1 MAFPNGGSRPPT
13 RRGGV
18 VTPTSDGSP
27 HHVGFPIAGG
37 SRLQGRVGRDPNGG
51 GSRPPQMMDRLTI
64 RGSRS
69 LVGRDPNGWW
79 VATAYGVSDRWWVV
93 TPRGGGSRPQ
103 GWGTSGRGSLGGT
116 RFRLEY
122 FVFFYYRLLM
132 LLLLLLLSLLF
143 EGSCSCSAGY
153 RGERCDE
160 TCAEGRFGLN
170 CNQTC
175 DCQKD
180 NTYACDPVTGAC
192 QCKANF
198 RGTPARC
205 PWPVPGLF
213 QAKNWL
219 FLFPPPVLAW

>member
-1 MAFPNGGSRPPT
+1 
-13 RRGGV
+13 
-18 VTPTSDGSP
+18 
-27 HHVGFPIAGG
+27 
-37 SRLQGRVGRDPNGG
+37 
-51 GSRPPQMMDRLTI
+51 
-64 RGSRS
+64 
-69 LVGRDPNGWW
+69 
-79 VATAYGVSDRWWVV
+79 
-93 TPRGGGSRPQ
+93 
-103 GWGTSGRGSLGGT
+103 
-116 RFRLEY
+116 
-122 FVFFYYRLLM
+122 M